1 MTPTD
6 PPSTS
11 PDDALQNSR
20 ADDSPVP
27 EDLYCPDC
35 GYNLR
40 GLPMVRCPECGLSVE
55 ALIAEPGIPWVRRH
69 ELGWFRA
76 YWKTVWTV
84 MFRSK
89 RFAREILRPV
99 SYADAQRFRWMTI
112 VHAYMPLLA
121 SLGLGYFFGPE
132 EVAKFFDLVG
142 PWTIW
147 IVAVALALFL
157 IAATGVP
164 SYSFHPRRL
173 PVELQNRAVAMSY
186 YTSAALAWMFVS
198 PLVSGIGLAVEG
210 AVGETVVLAVHL
222 VAASVVLVLFGV
234 WLADLRRLA
243 RRVLRARLH
252 GWLVSADIGS
262 LWFGIGVLIVLGMP
276 AAVSFVVVVVRSL
289 T

>member
-1 MTPTD
+1 M
-6 PPSTS
+6 SS
-11 PDDALQNSR
+11 
-20 ADDSPVP
+20 
-27 EDLYCPDC
+27 DLYCPDC

-40 GLPMVRCPECGLSVE
+40 GLPAVRCPECGLSVE

-84 MFRSK
+84 TFRHK

-99 SYADAQRFRWMTI
+99 SYADAQRFRWVTI
-112 VHAYMPLLA
+112 VHAYVPLLA

-132 EVAKFFDLVG
+132 EVAEFPDTVK
-142 PWTIW
+142 PWKIW
-147 IVAVALALFL
+147 IVAAALLLFF

-164 SYSFHPRRL
+164 SYFFHPRRL

-198 PLVSGIGLAVEG
+198 PLVSGIGLALEG

-222 VAASVVLVLFGV
+222 VAASVVLMLFGV
-234 WLADLRRLA
+234 WLSDLRRLA
-243 RRVLRARLH
+243 GRILRARLN
-252 GWLVSADIGS
+252 GWLVSASIGL
-262 LWFGIGVLIVLGMP
+262 LWLAVGVFIVVGLP

>member
-11 PDDALQNSR
+11 PDDALPNSR
-20 ADDSPVP
+20 ADDSSVS

-40 GLPMVRCPECGLSVE
+40 GLPAVRCPECGLSVE
-55 ALIAEPGIPWVRRH
+55 ALLAEPGIPWVRRH

-84 MFRSK
+84 TFRHK

-99 SYADAQRFRWMTI
+99 SYADAQRFRWVTI
-112 VHAYMPLLA
+112 VHAYLPLLVT
-121 SLGLGYFFGPE
+121 LGLEYFWPE
-132 EVAKFFDLVG
+132 EVAEFPDTVRPWKMWIAAAALLLFF
-142 PWTIW
+142 
-147 IVAVALALFL
+147 

-164 SYSFHPRRL
+164 SYFFHPRRL

-198 PLVSGIGLAVEG
+198 PLLSAIGLAVEG
-210 AVGETVVLAVHL
+210 AVGGTVDLAVHL
-222 VAASVVLVLFGV
+222 VAALVVLALFGV
-234 WLADLRRLA
+234 WLSDLRRLA
-243 RRVLRARLH
+243 RRILRARFH
-252 GWLVSADIGS
+252 GWLLSV
-262 LWFGIGVLIVLGMP
+262 GIGLQWLALAVLIVLGMP
-276 AAVSFVVVVVRSL
+276 AVVSFVVVVVRSL